1 MNTPYI
7 HSILFQPRT
16 STFRLFL
23 CLLAICLPAAAHS
36 AEYFVSREGSDA
48 NDGKTPQ
55 TPWRTVARVNF
66 QSFSPG
72 DVIRFRRDDRWREQ
86 LIPASGSPQGY
97 VTYSAYGSGEKPL
110 LLGSISKS
118 RPEDWARQ
126 DDNIWAT
133 FAVKLWW
140 VGLRK
145 QSKQDD
151 WMKPRASPSVRA
163 QNSPQQAETGR
174 NRSSSRPLEHPKSPH
189 SQPQSNFRTDT
200 S

>member
-1 MNTPYI
+1 MGHAWCPAQGPRLASVSHADQTETGPGGPVR
-7 HSILFQPRT
+7 PRT
-16 STFRLFL
+16 LSPAGGATLRGHGPRPERTAFSFYRGPPSRTRRIVMSYL
-23 CLLAICLPAAAHS
+23 CLRRLVATVSCIAVCGMLLAVVPKPAYAK
-36 AEYFVSREGSDA
+36 D
-48 NDGKTPQ
+48 P
-55 TPWRTVARVNF
+55 ARGV
-66 QSFSPG
+66 
-72 DVIRFRRDDRWREQ
+72 VR
-86 LIPASGSPQGY
+86 
-97 VTYSAYGSGEKPL
+97 
-110 LLGSISKS
+110 
-118 RPEDWARQ
+118 
-126 DDNIWAT
+126 T

-200 S
+200 G